1 MAHAH
6 LDDLYADHP
15 KVAGLSDAAFRLHT
29 TGILYCARNLTDGL
43 ISSEDVPRLV
53 RRFRR
58 AALVELVDR
67 TLWVPVLDGAYSIT
81 NYLDWNP
88 SKAEVERRREL
99 AAKRKAEWR
108 ASHGK

>member
-1 MAHAH
+1 MAHAQF
-6 LDDLYADHP
+6 DDLYADHP

-43 ISSEDVPRLV
+43 ISADDVPRLV
-53 RRFRR
+53 RKFRR
-58 AALVELVDR
+58 SALVELVDR
-67 TLWVPVLDGAYSIT
+67 GLWVNVLGGAYSIH

-88 SKAEVERRREL
+88 SKQEVERRRAQ

-108 ASHGK
+108 ANHGQ